1 MLGAFV
7 LAHVAIE
14 PLSID
19 IVDGGKMCLQITFMF
34 KSFLAHCARVPLK
47 FVRCNN
53 FRMGILLNYG
63 QVDRGR

>member
-14 PLSID
+14 SLNID
-19 IVDGGKMCLQITFMF
+19 IVDGGKMSRF
-34 KSFLAHCARVPLK
+34 
-47 FVRCNN
+47 NN
-53 FRMGILLNYG
+53 FRIGNFLDYG